1 MITATYDDAVKP
13 AYAARMHRDVEFL
26 TMREVPAGH
35 WALWEAAGEVNA
47 LVKEWVEEV
56 VFGSAKVLAEAGQAA
71 TEKDRDKSKL

>member
-13 AYAARMHRDVEFL
+13 AYSARMHQDVEFL

-56 VFGSAKVLAEAGQAA
+56 VFGEAKVLRPAVRTGAA
-71 TEKDRDKSKL
+71 KEEKKAKL